1 MVQKNNHQNLINN
14 QASGMARK
22 KPYDDGCAT
31 AHALELVGERWAL
44 LIVRELVPGPLR
56 FSDIK
61 AALPGISS
69 NILSTRLA
77 DLERDH
83 IITRRGLPHPANT
96 TVYALTDWGAALKPL
111 IMELGRWAV
120 RSPQMAGGRPMS
132 AASVGMSFETMF
144 DPARAG
150 DVQMVV
156 QLDLDGRPQVLRI
169 SEGQLCVKAGTAP
182 AADLHLSGDPTALA
196 DVVYGGIAPEAAEG
210 LQVTGDPA
218 LLRRFAG
225 FFVLPAPVRPG

>member
-1 MVQKNNHQNLINN
+1 
-14 QASGMARK
+14 MARK

-31 AHALELVGERWAL
+31 AHALEIIGERWAL

-77 DLERDH
+77 DLEQDH
-83 IITRRGLPHPANT
+83 IITRRSLPHPAST

-120 RSPQMAGGRPMS
+120 RSPQMAGGKPMS

-144 DPARAG
+144 DPARAPG
-150 DVQMVV
+150 VQMVV
-156 QLDLDGRPQVLRI
+156 QLDLGGRPQVLCI
-169 SEGQLCVKAGTAP
+169 SDGALRVTAGTTEG
-182 AADLHLSGDPTALA
+182 ADLWLSGDPAALA
-196 DVVYGGIAPEAAEG
+196 AVIYGGVAPEAAEG
-210 LQVTGDPA
+210 LQVIGDPA
-218 LLRRFAG
+218 LLRRFAS
-225 FFVLPAPVRPG
+225 FFVLPEPVQVG